1 MTRRREEKPP
11 LASPAPQSVEQ
22 ALARATAHARNAV
35 AESLLSARS
44 LLDAVSLALTGRAV
58 DALDGDSSGLAGAFA
73 GFAAA
78 IERLAGRA
86 RGADDTLPP
95 SLADA
100 LVGALDVEIARW
112 EQRSAD
118 DPDARAV
125 LRAFLGLREILWE
138 LGVRRSDDSAD
149 GADDDVEDMDDDEQ
163 ATRRNRP
170 PPSPRSRSG
179 RSGKGKRPR
188 VQRTQVEG

>member
-1 MTRRREEKPP
+1 
-11 LASPAPQSVEQ
+11 VEQ

-58 DALDGDSSGLAGAFA
+58 DALDGDSSGLAGALA

-112 EQRSAD
+112 EQRSAG

-149 GADDDVEDMDDDEQ
+149 GADVEDMDDGGQ